1 MVHGND
7 AVDGDGKDIDDNS
20 ASEVSYSIDDL
31 TCEVEEPTTDFAS
44 QDKLLRLT
52 SHERKDFKSKY
63 ESTLGSLNLL
73 ELLLWCPKRLSVM
86 GVSFT
91 CRASPHCRPSTP
103 PC

>member
-7 AVDGDGKDIDDNS
+7 AVGGDGKDISDNS
-20 ASEVSYSIDDL
+20 ASEVSYSVDDL
-31 TCEVEEPTTDFAS
+31 TCEVEEPMTAFAR
-44 QDKLLRLT
+44 QDKLLTLT
-52 SHERKDFKSKY
+52 SLEWKDFKRKY
-63 ESTLGSLNLL
+63 RARLGSFNLL
-73 ELLLWCPKRLSVM
+73 ELLLWCPKRLRVM